1 MGKMK
6 TVWLLILL
14 TVFVLTVC
22 FSIIRLTY
30 SAVELSESAGE
41 SLRKRASS
49 MEDIAR
55 GGDGETGG
63 VFGEDGFRDILEMM
77 EELYRP
83 ED

>member
-6 TVWLLILL
+6 TVWLLALL

-41 SLRKRASS
+41 SLRKIASS

-55 GGDGETGG
+55 GGETGEL
-63 VFGEDGFRDILEMM
+63 FSEDGLRDILKMM
-77 EELYRP
+77 EELYRL

>member
-6 TVWLLILL
+6 TVWLLALL

-41 SLRKRASS
+41 SLRKIASS

-55 GGDGETGG
+55 GGEAGEL
-63 VFGEDGFRDILEMM
+63 FSEDGLRDIFKMI
-77 EELYRP
+77 EELYQL